1 MTFILTLVSIVVI
14 SVIVWFVGKASPLK
28 VCALCGGVFLTW
40 VALLTLRY
48 AGYAIEPVIPALLMG
63 GSSVGIAF
71 QLEKSLPK
79 GRNALAWKIFFVLA
93 GFTAAY
99 FLLQSEWL
107 WFALSALAYVFM
119 ALIGARPLP
128 GTREGG
134 KVKELEK
141 KLENCC

>member
-1 MTFILTLVSIVVI
+1 MTFVFTLVSIIVVT
-14 SVIVWFVGKASPLK
+14 VIVWLVGKASPLK

-40 VALLTLRY
+40 TALVALRY

-71 QLEKSLPK
+71 QLEKSLSR
-79 GRNALAWKIFFVLA
+79 GQNALVWKTIFVLA

-99 FLLQSEWL
+99 LLLRYEWL
-107 WFALSALAYVFM
+107 WFALAALAFASL
-119 ALIGARPLP
+119 ALIGTRPLQ
-128 GTREGG
+128 GGREGG

-141 KLENCC
+141 KLESCC